1 MTKNAEIVAVMFT
14 ELAAH
19 GITAPTLDQQVAFLE
34 GLRQAWL
41 EDADENPMKREY
53 QRAVQEEINRL
64 NLEIESE

>member
-1 MTKNAEIVAVMFT
+1 MDKTEEIRDAMFA
-14 ELAAH
+14 ELAKH
-19 GITAPTLDQQVAFLE
+19 GIPNPTLDQQVAFLE

-53 QRAVQEEINRL
+53 QRAVQQEINRV